1 MTQADLYRWLLES
14 TCASS
19 AAIVLVLLLRRP
31 LRAAFGANAAYLLW
45 WLLPLAVLAAS
56 LPARVVRVVAPEAV
70 AAVGA
75 GAVEGSVPLASIAAT
90 PAWLLA
96 IWLAG
101 AIAFAAWQV
110 ILQRRFHRSLGI
122 VHDGAD
128 GHLRAERSA
137 GLPAVIGLRAR
148 IVLPADFETRY
159 SVGERE
165 LILAHERIHLARHD
179 VLGNA
184 LLAALRCVYWFN
196 PLAWIAVD
204 RFRRDQELACD
215 ETVVSRHPHAR
226 RVYGE
231 AMVKTQLSAMPAPL
245 ACHWFGGHPLKERIA
260 MLKRP
265 VPRTRRVLVGLVVAG
280 VVVSGA
286 AYATWAARPA
296 TLVAAGNGAAAAAS
310 PETTIDLV
318 ADNQPMREVAM
329 QAAKLAGI
337 RALNPQ
343 ALPENP
349 VSLQFNRM
357 EIQVVMQMLGDE
369 AGLDAV
375 FEPVGVR
382 FVARPAADADKVVPA
397 QADAAANQL
406 APPKYPVDAAASKV
420 SGKVVLLVDVAADG
434 SVADAQV
441 EKSEPAGVFDQAA
454 LDAAEDWKFKPIMKD
469 GRAAAGRVRV
479 PVDFDAT
486 MDGENSGAPM
496 KVGANKEANPAA
508 YDWIKIDPVADS
520 SVQTWLCD
528 VVQADPQRGVSYCG
542 RLKRT
547 ASQP

>member
-1 MTQADLYRWLLES
+1 MTPADLFRWLLES

-45 WLLPLAVLAAS
+45 LLLPLAVLAAS

-75 GAVEGSVPLASIAAT
+75 GTVVGSAPLAPVAGSA
-90 PAWLLA
+90 AWLLVA
-96 IWLAG
+96 WLAG
-101 AIAFAAWQV
+101 AIAFALWQV
-110 ILQRRFHRSLGI
+110 VLQRRFHRSLGI
-122 VHDGAD
+122 VRDGAD

-148 IVLPADFETRY
+148 IVLPADFEVRY

-165 LILAHERIHLARHD
+165 LILAHERIHIARRD

-196 PLAWIAVD
+196 PLAWIAAD

-215 ETVVSRHPHAR
+215 ETVVTRHPHAR

-245 ACHWFGGHPLKERIA
+245 ACHWFGSHPLKERIA

-265 VPRTRRVLVGLVVAG
+265 VPGTRRVLVGLVVAAA
-280 VVVSGA
+280 VVSGA

-296 TLVAAGNGAAAAAS
+296 TMVATGNSAAAAAS
-310 PETTIDLV
+310 PEATIDLV
-318 ADNQPMREVAM
+318 ADSQPMREVAIE
-329 QAAKLAGI
+329 AAKLAGI
-337 RALNPQ
+337 RVLNPQ
-343 ALPENP
+343 ILPEKP

-369 AGLDAV
+369 AGLEAV
-375 FEPVGVR
+375 FEPAGVR
-382 FVARPAADADKVVPA
+382 FVARPETGGDKAPP
-397 QADAAANQL
+397 QADVAANLL
-406 APPKYPVDAAASKV
+406 APPKYPADAAANRIT
-420 SGKVVLLVDVAADG
+420 GKVVLIVDVAADG
-434 SVADAQV
+434 SVTDARV
-441 EKSEPAGVFDQAA
+441 EKSEPAGVFDQVS
-454 LDAAEDWKFKPIMKD
+454 LDAVKSWKFKPAVENGKPV
-469 GRAAAGRVRV
+469 AGRVRV
-479 PVDFDAT
+479 PVNFA
-486 MDGENSGAPM
+486 MDRDEGDKAGAP
-496 KVGANKEANPAA
+496 GGNA
-508 YDWIKIDPVADS
+508 
-520 SVQTWLCD
+520 
-528 VVQADPQRGVSYCG
+528 
-542 RLKRT
+542 
-547 ASQP
+547 

>member
-31 LRAAFGANAAYLLW
+31 LRAAFGANVAYLLW
-45 WLLPLAVLAAS
+45 LLLPLAVLAAS

-75 GAVEGSVPLASIAAT
+75 GAVVGSAPLAPVAGSA
-90 PAWLLA
+90 AWLLVA
-96 IWLAG
+96 WLAG
-101 AIAFAAWQV
+101 AIAFALWQV
-110 ILQRRFHRSLGI
+110 ALQRRFHRSLGI
-122 VHDGAD
+122 VRDGAD

-148 IVLPADFETRY
+148 IVLPADFEVRY

-165 LILAHERIHLARHD
+165 LILAHERIHLARRD

-196 PLAWIAVD
+196 PLAWIAAD

-215 ETVVSRHPHAR
+215 ETVVTRHPHAR

-245 ACHWFGGHPLKERIA
+245 ACHWFGSHPLKERIV

-280 VVVSGA
+280 AVVSGA

-296 TLVAAGNGAAAAAS
+296 TIVATGKSGTVAAPS
-310 PETTIDLV
+310 RTTIDLV
-318 ADNQPMREVAM
+318 ADNQPMREVAIE
-329 QAAKLAGI
+329 AAKLAGI
-337 RALNPQ
+337 RVLNPQ
-343 ALPENP
+343 VLPEKP
-349 VSLQFNRM
+349 VSLQFKRM

-369 AGLDAV
+369 AGLEAV
-375 FEPVGVR
+375 FEPAGVR
-382 FVARPAADADKVVPA
+382 FLVRPEAGGGKAPA
-397 QADAAANQL
+397 QAVVAVNQL
-406 APPKYPVDAAASKV
+406 APPKYPADAVASKI

-441 EKSEPAGVFDQAA
+441 EKSEPVGVFDQAA
-454 LDAAEDWKFKPIMKD
+454 LDAAKDWKFKPIMKD
-469 GRAAAGRVRV
+469 GKAVAGRVRV
-479 PVDFDAT
+479 PVNFDAT
-486 MDGENSGAPM
+486 MDGKNSGAPM
-496 KVGANKEANPAA
+496 KVGADREADSAA
-508 YDWIKIDPVADS
+508 YDWIKIDTAADS
-520 SVQTWLCD
+520 SVQTLTCD
-528 VVQADPQRGVSYCG
+528 VFQADAQSSVVYCG